1 MATNPLSGIRVY
13 DPSTANQPK
22 IDDGRGTDTSPAAQ
36 TQNFLKLL
44 IAQIQNQDP
53 MAPMDAST
61 MTAQMS
67 QLNMVSSIATM
78 NSSMTAML
86 SQMQSA
92 NFLNQASLIGHSPAV
107 AGGEITYIGSGD
119 VTMALQSDTPLQSVV
134 ATLTDSGGNLVNTV
148 KGYAA
153 HEKETLEAVIRARSA
168 ATSFQ
173 ITPEV
178 LSNPDAFK
186 KFQEVQGHLSSALS
200 RLMAVSERYPNLKA
214 DMIFRDLQSQL
225 EGTENR
231 ITVARQRYIVAVQEY
246 NVLARS
252 FPTNLTAKI
261 FLTYRSI
268 NTHQHIQQ
276 E

>member
-22 IDDGRGTDTSPAAQ
+22 IDDGRGTDASPAAQ

-107 AGGEITYIGSGD
+107 AGGEITYMGSGN

-148 KGYAA
+148 
-153 HEKETLEAVIRARSA
+153 
-168 ATSFQ
+168 
-173 ITPEV
+173 
-178 LSNPDAFK
+178 
-186 KFQEVQGHLSSALS
+186 
-200 RLMAVSERYPNLKA
+200 NLGA
-214 DMIFRDLQSQL
+214 INAGMTNFIWSGQNQD
-225 EGTENR
+225 GA
-231 ITVARQRYIVAVQEY
+231 TVAAGQYTLSLSGKTASGENKNPSPYVASPVMSVTKGSDGNAVLNLLDGKTIKSTDVQQWL
-246 NVLARS
+246 N
-252 FPTNLTAKI
+252 
-261 FLTYRSI
+261 
-268 NTHQHIQQ
+268 
-276 E
+276 